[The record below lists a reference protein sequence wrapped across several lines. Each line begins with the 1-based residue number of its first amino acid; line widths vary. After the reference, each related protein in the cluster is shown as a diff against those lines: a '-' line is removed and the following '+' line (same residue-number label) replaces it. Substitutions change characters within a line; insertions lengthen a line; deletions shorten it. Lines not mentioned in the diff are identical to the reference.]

1 VRRYNIGM
9 TTRFGSKT
17 TAQEALQGQS
27 LAGRQAIVTGAS
39 SGLGVETT
47 RVLALA
53 GANVVLAVRN
63 VKAGEEVAAELR
75 AKLPAG
81 SGTLEVQALDLS
93 DLASVKRFSDAWL
106 KSERPLHLL
115 INNAGV
121 MATPESKTAQGFELQ
136 LGTNHLGHFAL
147 TTELLP
153 ALERS
158 KPARIVVVS
167 SDLHTRG
174 QGDRLLATLGKKPGT
189 YSPYAAYGDSKLA
202 NVLFAKAL
210 AKRLP
215 AGVEVFSLHPGVI
228 PTPLS
233 RSMGALG
240 AVFRSVGKLFMK
252 TVEQGAA
259 TSIFAA
265 TAPQLAGQSG
275 AYLADCRVKQP
286 ASEALDPA
294 LIDQVWTQS
303 ERAIA
308 SER

>member
-1 VRRYNIGM
+1 M
-9 TTRFGSKT
+9 TERLGSRT
-17 TAQEALQGQS
+17 TAQQALQGQS
-27 LAGRQAIVTGAS
+27 LAGKQAIVTGAS
-39 SGLGVETT
+39 SGLGIETT

-63 VKAGEEVAAELR
+63 VKAGEEVAASLR
-75 AKLPAG
+75 AGLPAG
-81 SGTLEVQALDLS
+81 SGTLEVQPLDLS

-106 KSERPLHLL
+106 QSGRLLQLL

-121 MATPESKTAQGFELQ
+121 MATPEGKTAQGFELQ
-136 LGTNHLGHFAL
+136 LGTNHLGHFVL
-147 TTELLP
+147 TTALLP
-153 ALERS
+153 VLERS
-158 KPARIVVVS
+158 KPARIVVLS
-167 SDLHTRG
+167 SDLHRRG
-174 QGDRLLATLGKKPGT
+174 KGQRLMATLEGKPGP
-189 YSPYAAYGDSKLA
+189 YSPYGAYGDSKLA

-215 AGVEVFSLHPGVI
+215 VGVEVFSVHPGVI

-240 AVFRSVGKLFMK
+240 TVFRTVGKLFMK

-265 TAPQLAGQSG
+265 TAPELAGKSG
-275 AYLADCRVKQP
+275 AYLTDCKVAQP
-286 ASEALDPA
+286 SPEAMDAA

-303 ERAIA
+303 ERAV
-308 SER
+308 RG